1 MRRALAWVAFAGEK
15 WGLVP
20 KVRLHFSV
28 KSRYLLIS
36 PAPEDPRMSSKL
48 KALAAAILLGG
59 LITPVFAEDKPMDR
73 TVTVSATGT
82 VSVEPDEAS
91 IATGVTSEA
100 KTARNAVS
108 NNTLAMKKVIAELL
122 KGQAIEAKDVQTT
135 QFNVEPVYVYPQ
147 EGKPPVI
154 TGYRVNNMLSVRV
167 RKLEKLGEVLDQL
180 VTVGAN
186 QMNGISFDVSKAET
200 LKDEARKNAMANA
213 LRRAKLFAAAG
224 GAEVGEI
231 VQISEDVSGFT
242 PQPVMFG
249 RAKNMAADAAV
260 PVEHGSQQLEARVT
274 ATWKLK

>member
-1 MRRALAWVAFAGEK
+1 
-15 WGLVP
+15 
-20 KVRLHFSV
+20 
-28 KSRYLLIS
+28 
-36 PAPEDPRMSSKL
+36 MSSKL
-48 KALAAAILLGG
+48 KALAAAAVLLGA
-59 LITPVFAEDKPMDR
+59 LATPVFAEDKPMDR

-82 VSVEPDEAS
+82 VSAEPDEAA
-91 IATGVTSEA
+91 IATGVTTEA
-100 KTARNAVS
+100 KTARDAVS

-167 RKLEKLGEVLDQL
+167 RKLDKLGEVLDQL

-200 LKDEARKNAMANA
+200 LKDEARKQAMANA
-213 LRRAKLFAAAG
+213 LRRAKLFAAAS

-231 VQISEDVSGFT
+231 MQISEDVSGFT
-242 PQPVMFG
+242 PQPMMFG

-260 PVEHGSQQLEARVT
+260 PVERGSQQLEARVT